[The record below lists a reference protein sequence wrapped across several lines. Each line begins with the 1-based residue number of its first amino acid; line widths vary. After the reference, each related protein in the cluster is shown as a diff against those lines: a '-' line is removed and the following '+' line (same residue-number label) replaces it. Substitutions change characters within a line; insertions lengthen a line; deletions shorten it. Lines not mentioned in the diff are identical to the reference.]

1 MRNAPKKLVMN
12 SLNKAPRRV
21 ASILMLLMVLLPFSA
36 FALSLQEAKSQLLVG
51 ESVTGY
57 LGVVESSS
65 DVSALVKDIN
75 AKRKASYKK
84 IAKRNGTSLSAV
96 EQLAA
101 KKAIEKTARGQ
112 MIQTSPGGAWVR
124 K

>member
-1 MRNAPKKLVMN
+1 
-12 SLNKAPRRV
+12 
-21 ASILMLLMVLLPFSA
+21 MVLLPFSA
-36 FALSLQEAKSQLLVG
+36 FALNLQEAKSQLLVG

-57 LGVVESSS
+57 LGVVKPSAG
-65 DVSALVKDIN
+65 VAALVSDIN
-75 AKRKASYKK
+75 AKRKTSYQK

-112 MIQTSPGGAWVR
+112 MIQTSPGGAWIR

>member
-1 MRNAPKKLVMN
+1 MRNAPKKLIMN
-12 SLNKAPRRV
+12 SFNKAPCRV
-21 ASILMLLMVLLPFSA
+21 AGILMLLMVLLPFSA
-36 FALSLQEAKSQLLVG
+36 FALNLQEAKSQLLVG

-57 LGVVESSS
+57 LGVVKSNAG
-65 DVSALVKDIN
+65 VSALVKDVN
-75 AKRKASYKK
+75 AKRKASYQK

-96 EQLAA
+96 EELAA